1 MAVSRVK
8 GHLAALLSIII
19 DLQQTANI
27 TAILT
32 TKQTYLPQITELV
45 NFKNNGIISYQKNL
59 VVFIIKVFIS

>member
-19 DLQQTANI
+19 DLQQTTNI